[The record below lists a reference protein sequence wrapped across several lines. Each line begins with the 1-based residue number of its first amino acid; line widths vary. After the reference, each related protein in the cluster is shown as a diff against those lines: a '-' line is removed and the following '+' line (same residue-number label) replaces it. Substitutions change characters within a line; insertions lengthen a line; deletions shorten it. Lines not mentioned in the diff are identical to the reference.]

1 MTLKRNSLR
10 KKPKPPFEK
19 FKDHCRLF
27 TAFLFSNVGIILLV
41 IFYTIGGAFIFQ
53 AIEIFEYE
61 RLRITKP
68 QKYPFEGNYTNNCLE
83 RLWKITAENIS
94 FYDRYSFKRRVNEI
108 LLDYQ
113 RTIVHKQLIGQD
125 VDKQWS
131 FSGAFLYSLTVITTI
146 GYGNIS
152 PRSDWGKLVTILY
165 AIIGMPLFLLYLS
178 NIGDVLAKSFK
189 WTYSKVCLCRI
200 CPGVA
205 KRRLIRERRK
215 LKQLAI
221 NRALADLENARQS
234 TLNADSSSSSSSSS
248 SKSSSSNS
256 GGSSTSAESDSSANT
271 ANTETAAPPSI
282 INKDVV
288 LTMFAEEDDEID
300 IEQEI
305 RGNTDEITVPLTVC
319 VFIMISYIMWG
330 ALLFG
335 RWEDW
340 DYLDGSYFCF
350 ISLSSIGFGDLVPGD
365 RVITAD
371 KDKVE
376 VSFILC
382 AVYLLLGMAL
392 IAMCFNLMQEQ
403 VIHNMR
409 AIKRAF
415 KACFRCR

>member
-1 MTLKRNSLR
+1 
-10 KKPKPPFEK
+10 
-19 FKDHCRLF
+19 
-27 TAFLFSNVGIILLV
+27 
-41 IFYTIGGAFIFQ
+41 
-53 AIEIFEYE
+53 
-61 RLRITKP
+61 
-68 QKYPFEGNYTNNCLE
+68 
-83 RLWKITAENIS
+83 
-94 FYDRYSFKRRVNEI
+94 
-108 LLDYQ
+108 
-113 RTIVHKQLIGQD
+113 
-125 VDKQWS
+125 
-131 FSGAFLYSLTVITTI
+131 
-146 GYGNIS
+146 
-152 PRSDWGKLVTILY
+152 
-165 AIIGMPLFLLYLS
+165 MPLFLLYLS

-234 TLNADSSSSSSSSS
+234 TLNSDSSSSSSS
-248 SKSSSSNS
+248 SSSSNS
-256 GGSSTSAESDSSANT
+256 GGSSTSTASQSDSSANT
-271 ANTETAAPPSI
+271 EANTETAAPPP
-282 INKDVV
+282 INNKNVV

-319 VFIMISYIMWG
+319 IFIMISYIMWG

-409 AIKRAF
+409 AVKRAF

>member
-248 SKSSSSNS
+248 SKTSSSNS

-319 VFIMISYIMWG
+319 VFIMIR
-330 ALLFG
+330 F
-335 RWEDW
+335 E
-340 DYLDGSYFCF
+340 F
-350 ISLSSIGFGDLVPGD
+350 IKRKFSNIE
-365 RVITAD
+365 ITAD

>member
-10 KKPKPPFEK
+10 KKEKPPFER
-19 FKDHCRLF
+19 FKDHCRLL

-94 FYDRYSFKRRVNEI
+94 FYDRFSFKRRVNEV

-189 WTYSKVCLCRI
+189 WIYSKVCLCRI

-215 LKQLAI
+215 LRQLAI
-221 NRALADLENARQS
+221 NRALADLEDARQS
-234 TLNADSSSSSSSSS
+234 SLNSDSSSSSDSNSSTSTAS
-248 SKSSSSNS
+248 QSDSSSN
-256 GGSSTSAESDSSANT
+256 TD
-271 ANTETAAPPSI
+271 NTEATAPRSI
-282 INKDVV
+282 DNKNVV
-288 LTMFAEEDDEID
+288 LAMFAEDDDEID

-392 IAMCFNLMQEQ
+392 IAMCFNLMQ
-403 VIHNMR
+403 
-409 AIKRAF
+409 ASF
-415 KACFRCR
+415 T